1 VPTDDD
7 MTPYEI
13 AREDDAYWDAKY
25 DAEPDTD
32 DEP

>member
-1 VPTDDD
+1 MYDDEPTAA
-7 MTPYEI
+7 EI

-25 DAEPDTD
+25 DLDGGELD